1 MYVYITIYVD
11 ICTKVLLYAVSKSD
25 ISKIGDAHMLV
36 VFDRR

>member
-1 MYVYITIYVD
+1 MYVYIYVD
-11 ICTKVLLYAVSKSD
+11 VGTKYLNYAVSKSD